1 MVYSRAVALGYDLL
15 SALIALPD
23 RREVKLSGPAS
34 DTDYRT
40 NPRALKWWRLNNHY
54 SQRDVEEKTGVSYTT
69 ISRLENGHRTR
80 ARFGT
85 LEKLAQIY
93 GCTIEDLI
101 VIGSQLLA

>member
-1 MVYSRAVALGYDLL
+1 M
-15 SALIALPD
+15 
-23 RREVKLSGPAS
+23 SGPTS
-34 DTDYRT
+34 DIDYQT
-40 NPRALKWWRLNNHY
+40 NPRALKWWRLKNHY

-85 LEKLAQIY
+85 LEKLAQVY

-101 VIGSQLLA
+101 VLSSQLLA

>member
-1 MVYSRAVALGYDLL
+1 M
-15 SALIALPD
+15 
-23 RREVKLSGPAS
+23 SGPAS
-34 DTDYRT
+34 DIDYRT
-40 NPRALKWWRLNNHY
+40 NPHALKWWRLNNHY

-93 GCTIEDLI
+93 GCTVEDLI
-101 VIGSQLLA
+101 VLSSQLLA

>member
-1 MVYSRAVALGYDLL
+1 
-15 SALIALPD
+15 
-23 RREVKLSGPAS
+23 
-34 DTDYRT
+34 
-40 NPRALKWWRLNNHY
+40 
-54 SQRDVEEKTGVSYTT
+54 VSYTT

-101 VIGSQLLA
+101 VLSSQLLA

>member
-1 MVYSRAVALGYDLL
+1 M
-15 SALIALPD
+15 
-23 RREVKLSGPAS
+23 SGPAS
-34 DTDYRT
+34 NTDYRT
-40 NPRALKWWRLNNHY
+40 NLRALKWWRLKNHY
-54 SQRDVEEKTGVSYTT
+54 SRRDVEEKTGVSYTT

-101 VIGSQLLA
+101 VLSSQLLA